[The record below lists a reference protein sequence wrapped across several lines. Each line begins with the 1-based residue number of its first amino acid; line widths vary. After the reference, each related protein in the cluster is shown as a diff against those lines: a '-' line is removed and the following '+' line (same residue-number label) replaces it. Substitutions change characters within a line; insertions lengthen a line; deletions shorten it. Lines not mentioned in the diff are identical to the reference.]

1 VPFGLLD
8 VFKLKEGWLFWIC
21 PFINALITWIFFLM
35 EKIGDYS
42 ENPFEGTY
50 NDVPIT
56 SISRSIEID
65 LREMLDEK
73 NIPEPIKEVN
83 GFLM

>member
-1 VPFGLLD
+1 
-8 VFKLKEGWLFWIC
+8 
-21 PFINALITWIFFLM
+21 M

-56 SISRSIEID
+56 SIARGIEID
-65 LREMLDEK
+65 LREMINDS
-73 NIPEPIKEVN
+73 NIPKPTDSEN

>member
-1 VPFGLLD
+1 
-8 VFKLKEGWLFWIC
+8 
-21 PFINALITWIFFLM
+21 M
-35 EKIGDYS
+35 IGDFS

-65 LREMLDEK
+65 LREMLGEK
-73 NIPEPIKEVN
+73 EIPKPITSEN

>member
-1 VPFGLLD
+1 
-8 VFKLKEGWLFWIC
+8 
-21 PFINALITWIFFLM
+21 M
-35 EKIGDYS
+35 IGDFS
-42 ENPFEGTY
+42 ENPFEGTF

-65 LREMLDEK
+65 LMEMLGEK
-73 NIPEPIKEVN
+73 EIRKAITSEN

>member
-1 VPFGLLD
+1 
-8 VFKLKEGWLFWIC
+8 
-21 PFINALITWIFFLM
+21 M
-35 EKIGDYS
+35 EMIGDFS

-56 SISRSIEID
+56 SISRGIEID
-65 LREMLDEK
+65 LREMLNEN
-73 NIPEPIKEVN
+73 NIPKPIVAEN